1 MSRETAG
8 PSWAGTLVSALH
20 SLRHPEAA
28 LGAVLAATAADLG
41 ADLTASYSVHPDRGT
56 VELLGAGGVGASTPS
71 ARAALEAMDEAT
83 LARLTT
89 DPAALV
95 VPMPGDAPVPWSGF
109 AWLARSAVSL
119 PTGEILHVL
128 VAADADLDP
137 GTVRGAVAP
146 VAAVAAIVTASR
158 ETDRMREELHR
169 LRQERSLAAASLQ
182 HDLRTPLTSILGCAA
197 TLQRQ
202 EANLSPEDRD
212 EFVRVIAQQTERLR
226 GMISEA
232 FDREIASP
240 DAPPRLR
247 RTDMRALAQ
256 RVGAAARVAR
266 GGDVAVQADEATIVT
281 DPDRV
286 ERALLNLADNALKY
300 CPEGHPV
307 HVVGERSGER
317 YTYTVA
323 DSGPGV
329 AQDIL
334 PSLFAAFATDRTR
347 PGGTGLGLHSVVRL
361 AQELGGKVSYSRQDG
376 VTRFCLT
383 VPDLAAPQGAGE
395 VVVRVVDG
403 SGSGA

>member
-1 MSRETAG
+1 MSRETAR
-8 PSWAGTLVSALH
+8 PSWAGTVVAALH

-56 VELLGAGGVGASTPS
+56 VELLGAGGVGASTPP
-71 ARAALEAMDEAT
+71 ARAALEAMDDAT

-128 VAADADLDP
+128 AAADADLDP
-137 GTVRGAVAP
+137 GAVRGAVAP
-146 VAAVAAIVTASR
+146 VAAVAAVVTTSR
-158 ETDRMREELHR
+158 ETERMREELHR
-169 LRQERSLAAASLQ
+169 LRQERSLAVASLQ
-182 HDLRTPLTSILGCAA
+182 HDLRTPLTSILGCVA

-202 EANLSPEDRD
+202 AANLSPEDRD
-212 EFVRVIAQQTERLR
+212 EFVRVIGQQTERLR

-256 RVGAAARVAR
+256 RVAAAARVAR
-266 GGDVAVQADEATIVT
+266 GGEVAVQADEGTIVT

-300 CPEGHPV
+300 CPEGQPV
-307 HVVGERSGER
+307 HVVGECSGAR
-317 YTYTVA
+317 YSYTVA

-361 AQELGGKVSYSRQDG
+361 ARELGGNVSYSRQEG

-383 VPDLAAPQGAGE
+383 VPDLATPQGAGE
-395 VVVRVVDG
+395 VVVVDR